1 MSENFDAGALIGQG
15 LLDLVMKIVAA
26 LIILLVGLW
35 LVKMIVKLVKKGKKF
50 QKLAPEVQTFT
61 ASAIKVLGYALV
73 IMMAIATVG
82 VPTASIIAVLGSCGL
97 AIGLAMQGSLSNLA
111 GGIMLLIFRPF
122 NVDDYI
128 SGAGEEG
135 FVKKIALFYTE
146 LLTIDNRTVI
156 IPNGPLMNGNVVNFT
171 KQGKRRV
178 DLVFTTAKSEAPQK
192 VQDIMKEVMA
202 ANEKVLSDPAEPF
215 AQVSGG
221 TNEAME
227 FTVRAWC
234 ATGDYWDVYFGLI
247 QGIVEALGAA
257 GVQAPEARIITE
269 TKE

>member
-1 MSENFDAGALIGQG
+1 MEELLAKLQDLGVNVGGKIILALLI
-15 LLDLVMKIVAA
+15 
-26 LIILLVGLW
+26 LIIGRIVIKYLIKLLS
-35 LVKMIVKLVKKGKKF
+35 KIKKF
-50 QKLAPEVQTFT
+50 DELDPTVHRFFT
-61 ASAIKVLGYALV
+61 NAFKFVLNAILVISIITVLG
-73 IMMAIATVG
+73 
-82 VPTASIIAVLGSCGL
+82 VPMASIIAVLASAGMAVGL
-97 AIGLAMQGSLSNLA
+97 ALQGSLSNAA

-122 NVDDYI
+122 NVDDYV

-156 IPNGPLMNGNVVNFT
+156 IPNGPLMNGNIVNFT
-171 KQGKRRV
+171 RQGKRRV

-192 VQDIMKEVMA
+192 VQDIMKSVME
-202 ANEKVLSDPAEPF
+202 ANEKVLSDPAAPF

-234 ATGDYWDVYFGLI
+234 ETADYWDVYFGLI

-257 GVQAPEARIITE
+257 GVQAPAARIIAE
-269 TKE
+269 TKQ